1 MVGALQ
7 LPPIADKIV
16 FFFLENQLQTIYNV
30 F

>member
-16 FFFLENQLQTIYNV
+16 FFLENQLQTIYNV